1 MQPTVQRACLY
12 NINLKLTSVMDTQTM
27 GTYLRKELS
36 IPECYWN
43 SKLAHFLTYAARAD
57 RMELS
62 IALSYGSKKVA
73 VHS

>member
-1 MQPTVQRACLY
+1 
-12 NINLKLTSVMDTQTM
+12 MDTQTM